1 MANRVTESII
11 STTSSPRSRNHSA
24 IRVAVNAAL
33 IRTMA
38 GASEVATTT
47 TERAMPSG
55 PRSRSMNSAT
65 SRPRSPISAT
75 TETFASVPRAI
86 IDRSDDFP
94 TPDPAK
100 MPNRWPLPHGIRPS
114 STRTPRGSCSLTIPL
129 RSGWGTPLHADL
141 EPAQSRSP
149 VHRAAQAVQHAP
161 EEPVTDEDRER
172 PADGCGRRPGP
183 QPGGLAECHAD
194 RLAVPHRDHLGLQGP
209 VVGEEQESVTDHGGY
224 PADLDGHA
232 HHLVHPPIGPRP
244 GSSRRVV
251 ADRRARRSSRIFL
264 GVPDDHSRRTLSRAR
279 DS

>member
-75 TETFASVPRAI
+75 TETLASVPRAI
-86 IDRSDDFP
+86 IDRSDDLP

-114 STRTPRGSCSLTIPL
+114 STRTPRGSCSLTSPL
-129 RSGWGTPLHADL
+129 RNGCGGRPSTLTSRPRSGGPPSIGRPKPSSTRPRRPSPTRIESGRPTGVAGV
-141 EPAQSRSP
+141 PARSP
-149 VHRAAQAVQHAP
+149 VVSPSATQTALPSRNATTSAWRGPSSGRSKRPSPTAAGIP
-161 EEPVTDEDRER
+161 LISIDMPTTWSTR
-172 PADGCGRRPGP
+172 P
-183 QPGGLAECHAD
+183 
-194 RLAVPHRDHLGLQGP
+194 
-209 VVGEEQESVTDHGGY
+209 
-224 PADLDGHA
+224 
-232 HHLVHPPIGPRP
+232 
-244 GSSRRVV
+244 
-251 ADRRARRSSRIFL
+251 
-264 GVPDDHSRRTLSRAR
+264 
-279 DS
+279 